1 MSSDNTSWLPPSGSS
16 SAPGYSPPGAPP
28 GGVPGEQ
35 NPYSAPGPGG
45 PAGPYPYP
53 AAGPGA
59 PDQYPYP
66 AGGPAGPY
74 PYPTAGGPGP
84 GAPGQ
89 NPYPAPGPAG
99 PYSYPTAGG
108 PAGPAPA
115 GQNPYAPGAI
125 PPGLLLTP
133 KPGIVPLRPLSVFEI
148 LGGAFEALRV
158 NPRAMFLPSLVVMSV
173 IGLLSAVLTYL
184 SVAPLASLSAGTVDS
199 SYSEMD
205 AVFAVLAASGSDL
218 LRTLLVA
225 LASTIL
231 TGLLIVAVSRA
242 VLGRLPTP
250 GEAWER
256 TKDRVLALIGQTL
269 LLSLI
274 NGAIIAIV
282 SAASMAMGYV
292 IISTAVSDSGE
303 DVGPG
308 LFILFLMLLL
318 FLVIAT
324 GVAIAFIAVRLSV
337 APAALVLENI
347 GVIEGIKRSWA
358 LTRGNFWKVLGTLFL
373 AGLITSIISGA
384 ISGATGVVGSGFAV
398 IAPEM
403 YAFFMALITFITAVL
418 SALVLPFNASVTALI
433 YVDLRMRN
441 EGLDVELRQAAGV

>member
-303 DVGPG
+303 DVSPG

>member
-35 NPYSAPGPGG
+35 NPYSTPGPGG

-66 AGGPAGPY
+66 APGPAGPY
-74 PYPTAGGPGP
+74 PYPAAGTPGP
-84 GAPGQ
+84 GTPGQ

-99 PYSYPTAGG
+99 PYPYPAPG

>member
-35 NPYSAPGPGG
+35 NPYSTPGPGG

-66 AGGPAGPY
+66 AP
-74 PYPTAGGPGP
+74 
-84 GAPGQ
+84 
-89 NPYPAPGPAG
+89 
-99 PYSYPTAGG
+99 G

>member
-358 LTRGNFWKVLGTLFL
+358 LTRGSFWKVLGTLFL

>member
-28 GGVPGEQ
+28 GGAPGEQ
-35 NPYSAPGPGG
+35 NPYSAPGPDG

-53 AAGPGA
+53 TAGPGA

-303 DVGPG
+303 DVSPG

>member
-45 PAGPYPYP
+45 PAGPYPYL

-303 DVGPG
+303 DVSPG

>member
-28 GGVPGEQ
+28 GGAPGEQ

-303 DVGPG
+303 DVSPG